1 MIDKI
6 VLAGFGGQGVLFL
19 GKILAYAG
27 MLDEREIC
35 WIPSYGP
42 EMRGGTANCS
52 VIISDDEINSTVL
65 EYADAGIVLNQP
77 AYEKFLPF
85 IKVGGTLVVNS
96 STVDT
101 TNTRQDIQ
109 VIHVPAGDVAKE
121 LGNPSLGN
129 MVCLGALLNHL
140 KTTNL
145 VSIQKAVDKVVGKTK
160 PQLCQINLVAVEK
173 GLAYQC

>member
-27 MLDEREIC
+27 MLDERQVC

-52 VIISDDEINSTVL
+52 VIISDHEINSTVL

-85 IKVGGTLVVNS
+85 IKPGGALIVNS
-96 STVDT
+96 SIVDT
-101 TNTRQDIQ
+101 ANTRQDIQ
-109 VIHVPAGDVAKE
+109 VISVPASEIAKE

-129 MVCLGALLNHL
+129 MVCLGTLLNHL
-140 KTTNL
+140 QTANL
-145 VSIQKAVDKVVGKTK
+145 VSIQKSVDKVVGSTK
-160 PQLCQINLVAVEK
+160 SHLCQSNLAAVEK
-173 GLAYQC
+173 GLTYQ

>member
-65 EYADAGIVLNQP
+65 ESADVGIVLNQP

-85 IKVGGTLVVNS
+85 IKPGGALIVNS
-96 STVDT
+96 SIVDT
-101 TNTRQDIQ
+101 AGTRSDIQ
-109 VIHVPAGDVAKE
+109 VINVPAGDIAKE

-129 MVCLGALLNHL
+129 MVCLGALLHHL
-140 KTTNL
+140 KTANL
-145 VSIQKAVDKVVGKTK
+145 ASVEKAINKVVGQGK
-160 PQLCQINLVAVEK
+160 PHLCQINSMAVER
-173 GLAYQC
+173 GLQYM

>member
-6 VLAGFGGQGVLFL
+6 ILAGFGGQGVLFL

-27 MLDEREIC
+27 MLDEREVC

-52 VIISDDEINSTVL
+52 VIISDEEVNSTVL

-85 IKVGGTLVVNS
+85 IKPGGALVVNS
-96 STVDT
+96 TIVDT
-101 TNTRQDIQ
+101 ADTRQDIQ
-109 VIHVPAGDVAKE
+109 IIHVPAGDVAKE

-140 KTTNL
+140 KTANL
-145 VSIQKAVDKVVGKTK
+145 ASIQKSVDKVVGNKK
-160 PQLCQINLVAVEK
+160 PQLRQINLAAVEK
-173 GLAYQC
+173 GITYQ